1 MSSIAKG
8 RSAKSWSEMNGAEM
22 FAAIMSSSALR
33 QERKRSYALSLKI
46 ADGRARVIP
55 QRKTPARSRQIWH
68 ISPIMDGNLAGY
80 RNAALAAAAPATAS
94 DVSYC
99 MHPVTG
105 QPLVVDGFC
114 LVYDADLHNFRS
126 FSYRNAVGSDWAKQ
140 PYIEDGEVHMA
151 CDDGGSLVAVYK
163 KGKCVSACYSSKK
176 VAVTLEAFINSLDL
190 SGANTGK
197 GSGNM
202 SGKTAKG

>member
-1 MSSIAKG
+1 MSSI
-8 RSAKSWSEMNGAEM
+8 AKSWSEMNGAEM
-22 FAAIMSSSALR
+22 FAAIMSCSALR

-46 ADGRARVIP
+46 ADGRARVVA
-55 QRKTPARSRQIWH
+55 QRKTPARSKQIWH

-80 RNAALAAAAPATAS
+80 RTAALAAAVPTTSS

-114 LVYDADLHNFRS
+114 LVYDGDLHNFRA
-126 FSYRNAVGSDWAKQ
+126 FSYRGGIGSDWAKQ
-140 PYIEDGEVHMA
+140 PRIEDGEVHMA
-151 CDDGGSLVAVYK
+151 CVGGGSLVSVYK
-163 KGKCVSACYSSKK
+163 KGKCVSACYSSEK
-176 VAVTLEAFINSLDL
+176 VAVSLEAFIHSL
-190 SGANTGK
+190 NVTGK
-197 GSGNM
+197 TSGNA